1 MKQTD
6 VECALLF
13 GRSGHVSGVVLNFG
27 FQALIK
33 RLTWVLS
40 DRSTRETWL
49 AWTGL
54 GREKKEIIKL
64 SLLFT
69 CWLNITE
76 FFGHY
81 KE

>member
-13 GRSGHVSGVVLNFG
+13 GRSGHVSGVALNFG
-27 FQALIK
+27 FQALVK

-64 SLLFT
+64 ILPFA

-76 FFGHY
+76 FFDHY